1 MGRLADWGNYPVIDA
16 EPLEFEQPEELR
28 EQLRSAGAYIAYG
41 NGRSYGDASLQKKV
55 LHTRRYRSLHA
66 FDPATGVLRAESGV
80 LLAEILE
87 LFVPRGWFLP
97 VSPGTKF
104 VTLGGAVAA
113 DIHGKNHH
121 VEGSFGAHVLELEV
135 MRADGSI
142 ITCSP
147 EQHPEFFAL
156 TVGGMGFK
164 WRDLKGDLATQ
175 TD

>member
-41 NGRSYGDASLQKKV
+41 NGRSYGDASLQKKM

-121 VEGSFGAHVLELEV
+121 VEGRLGRMCSNLRSCARRIYYYLLARATTRIFCAHRRWYGV
-135 MRADGSI
+135 
-142 ITCSP
+142 
-147 EQHPEFFAL
+147 
-156 TVGGMGFK
+156 K